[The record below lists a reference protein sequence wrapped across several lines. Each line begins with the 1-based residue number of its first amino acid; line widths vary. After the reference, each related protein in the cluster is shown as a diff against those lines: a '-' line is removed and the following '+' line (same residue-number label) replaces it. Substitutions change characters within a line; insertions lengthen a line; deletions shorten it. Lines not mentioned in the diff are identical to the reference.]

1 MILKMPRPTHQGT
14 KVMKRI
20 FIILIAV
27 LLTQASKAQT
37 VTDTL
42 AYLKTFE
49 TNKASYIGKP
59 FSNLLDS
66 LQIDIRYFGPLASLT
81 YDKSKETSTRF
92 YFIIPEYLEDIQSGY
107 IQIFWEPYLNADQ
120 SSIIFDEAADNDRW
134 NTAAKAFYKNGI
146 IKDIKVR

>member
-1 MILKMPRPTHQGT
+1 
-14 KVMKRI
+14 MKRLLAILVLFACI
-20 FIILIAV
+20 FSV
-27 LLTQASKAQT
+27 QAQT
-37 VTDTL
+37 RPVTDTVN
-42 AYLKTFE
+42 YLKTFE
-49 TNKASYIGKP
+49 TNKTKYIGKP